1 MTAKKIGHEA
11 AIRNPH
17 LQPFSILIG
26 EWETVGKHRL
36 LPEPLHGRTAFE
48 WIEGGAF
55 LKMSSEIDEPK
66 VPSAISIIGSDDHE
80 ETFFMLYFDERGVS
94 RKFETTLKNNVWT
107 QWRTAPHF
115 SQRFTA
121 TIVDNGD
128 TIISVAELCEDDV
141 TWMRDLEMTY
151 KRVK

>member
-1 MTAKKIGHEA
+1 MTANKTPHEA
-11 AIRNPH
+11 AIPNPH
-17 LQPFSILIG
+17 LQPLSILIG

-36 LPEPLHGRTAFE
+36 LPDTLHGRTTFE

-66 VPSAISIIGSDDHE
+66 VPSAITLIGSDDQA
-80 ETFFMLYFDERGVS
+80 ETYYMLYFDERGVS
-94 RKFETTLKNNVWT
+94 RKFEMTLKDNVWK

-115 SQRFTA
+115 SQRLTA
-121 TIVDNGD
+121 TITDNGD
-128 TIISVAELCEDDV
+128 TIISVAELSEDDV
-141 TWMRDLEMTY
+141 TWMRDLDMTY